1 MEETDDSLKLHRD
14 LIIAC
19 GWGKEVDVILLLQQG
34 ASVRVQDQV
43 CIIKFDLPEK
53 NKCRFVNL
61 CGILYSFN
69 VGIFHRED
77 Y

>member
-1 MEETDDSLKLHRD
+1 MDESDDTLKLHRD

-43 CIIKFDLPEK
+43 KVHNHYQGK
-53 NKCRFVNL
+53 
-61 CGILYSFN
+61 S
-69 VGIFHRED
+69 
-77 Y
+77 

>member
-1 MEETDDSLKLHRD
+1 MDDSDDTLKLHRD

-43 CIIKFDLPEK
+43 ISSYDFFIQ
-53 NKCRFVNL
+53 
-61 CGILYSFN
+61 S
-69 VGIFHRED
+69 
-77 Y
+77 

>member
-1 MEETDDSLKLHRD
+1 MDDSDDTLKLHRD

-43 CIIKFDLPEK
+43 SSL
-53 NKCRFVNL
+53 RFPFINFWLFYCFTL
-61 CGILYSFN
+61 CP
-69 VGIFHRED
+69 
-77 Y
+77 

>member
-1 MEETDDSLKLHRD
+1 MDDSDDTLKLHRD

-43 CIIKFDLPEK
+43 YLFWENLRWGKYSSRKVTKFC
-53 NKCRFVNL
+53 NKFP
-61 CGILYSFN
+61 
-69 VGIFHRED
+69 
-77 Y
+77 